1 MCTFSQWLGKFYLNC
16 WSAVVYPQLATQP
29 HTADCLL
36 VEWGG
41 ELEEEKWKNLWA
53 EMERWREPNRESKS
67 CTCKQSKTRDS
78 PTSSHGQAGIPR
90 KARLHHVWLGKTLRM
105 SYLLLLPVLCVVLW
119 DWISPFSAGVGCSGL
134 SPPSFLCIPNLLTVG
149 VGWEA
154 GRGLDPVQALLS
166 NNKNNSVLPI
176 FASTKWKPSPVLA
189 TLQKINSIPGKT
201 SPKRKRDV

>member
-1 MCTFSQWLGKFYLNC
+1 MQAKQNKGFTHQF
-16 WSAVVYPQLATQP
+16 P
-29 HTADCLL
+29 
-36 VEWGG
+36 
-41 ELEEEKWKNLWA
+41 WA
-53 EMERWREPNRESKS
+53 GRHS
-67 CTCKQSKTRDS
+67 
-78 PTSSHGQAGIPR
+78 GIPR

-119 DWISPFSAGVGCSGL
+119 DWISPFSAGVSCYGL

-176 FASTKWKPSPVLA
+176 FASTKWKPSLGLA
-189 TLQKINSIPGKT
+189 TLQKINSIQAKPAQKEKGMFKNYFNHY
-201 SPKRKRDV
+201 